1 MKDDSPE
8 SRGGAQKVGSVGS
21 SKKASPLKLY
31 WVDTPSAE
39 ENCFVVA
46 RSKAAAARYERCG
59 SGFGKDDCE
68 AEYLL
73 TPDLEWLA
81 SVTPEEAELDDVVA
95 FYAQPRDVTKLGI
108 GWVIMDGDDY
118 FSWGNREFFR
128 QGGMN
133 WIASFYEE
141 PRNIVIRSVRD
152 LLEIVERDAPGEW
165 LFRGQSSCRWGLQAS
180 VHRLR
185 SADLSP
191 SEMRGYE
198 QRTLGEFRR
207 RARTLLPDPPSTLWE
222 WLILAQHFGLPTRLL
237 DWTENPLVAL
247 YFAVRDN
254 DGLSDDGQLFA
265 YRHGAPEIDLES
277 TVDPFSVQRIEVV
290 RPPYLDQRVIVQRS
304 VFTVEPHPAEGKPTE
319 SEDLRHWNVSVL
331 NADEIRGELASL
343 GISES
348 TLFPGLETLAKDI
361 KFDPRLW

>member
-1 MKDDSPE
+1 MKDDPPE
-8 SRGGAQKVGSVGS
+8 LSNVRQRAEDVAKPKRAS
-21 SKKASPLKLY
+21 SLKLY
-31 WVDTPSAE
+31 WVETPSAE

-46 RSKAAAARYERCG
+46 RTKASAARYERNG
-59 SGFGKDDCE
+59 SGFDDGDCE

-73 TPDLEWLA
+73 TPDPAWLT
-81 SVTPEEAELDDVVA
+81 SVAPQEISLDEVVA
-95 FYAQPRDVTKLGI
+95 FYAQPEEVSKLGV

-118 FSWGNREFFR
+118 FTWGEREYFR

-141 PRNIVIRSVRD
+141 SRNIVIRSVKD

-191 SEMRGYE
+191 SEMKGYE
-198 QRTLGEFRR
+198 QRIVGEFKR
-207 RARTLLPDPPSTLWE
+207 RARTLLPNPPSTIWE
-222 WLILAQHFGLPTRLL
+222 WLTLAQHFGLPTRLL

-247 YFAVRDN
+247 FFAVRDN

-265 YRHGAPEIDLES
+265 YRHAAVEIDLES
-277 TVDPFSVQRIEVV
+277 TIDPFNIRKIEVV
-290 RPPYLDQRVIVQRS
+290 RPPYLDQRVIAQRS
-304 VFTVEPHPAEGKPTE
+304 VFTVEPHPLEGGKAD
-319 SEDLRHWNVSVL
+319 SEDLRYWNVSVL
-331 NADEIRGELASL
+331 HADEIRQQLANL

-348 TLFPGLETLAKDI
+348 TLFPGLDTLARDI